1 MTETKTKGCNMNGLT
16 EPNVRRIFDCANIP
30 IINLWELPNGYWPR
44 ATPEDWTDAQQVV
57 DFVRY
62 AQLREASPWF
72 LVLTSLGLIKIGW
85 RKRVLAIDW
94 SATSLRTIVTAD
106 DVTKELHLVHAWSDA
121 KAVGYLR
128 RLADVANSQ
137 ALQLLEQGAET

>member
-1 MTETKTKGCNMNGLT
+1 MNGLT

-30 IINLWELPNGYWPR
+30 IIHLWELPNGYWPR
-44 ATPEDWTDAQQVV
+44 ATPADWTDAQQVA

-85 RKRVLAIDW
+85 RKRVLEIDW
-94 SATSLRTIVTAD
+94 SGTSLRTIVTTD
-106 DVTKELHLVHAWSDA
+106 EVTKEPYMVHAWSDG

-128 RLADVANSQ
+128 RLADFANIQ
-137 ALQLLEQGAET
+137 ALQLLEQGVAT